1 MQALPIA
8 ANETRE
14 FNELH
19 PAEAIDPKDF
29 AYYVYLADGTVQ
41 EVSPATELRFT
52 GDTLVFLLGEFV
64 IARLSR
70 RDVYCATRQATDAPA
85 LV

>member
-1 MQALPIA
+1 MQALITK
-8 ANETRE
+8 ANETYE

-19 PAEAIDPKDF
+19 RAEAIDPKDF

-41 EVSPATELRFT
+41 EVSPATGLRFT
-52 GDTLVFLLGEFV
+52 GDALIFLLGEFV
-64 IARLSR
+64 IARLPR
-70 RDVYCATRQATDAPA
+70 RDVYCATRQAADAPA

>member
-1 MQALPIA
+1 MQALTIA

-19 PAEAIDPKDF
+19 RAEAIDPRDF

-41 EVSPATELRFT
+41 EVSPATGLRFT
-52 GDTLVFLLGEFV
+52 ADALIFLLGEFV
-64 IARLSR
+64 IARLPR
-70 RDVYCATRQATDAPA
+70 RDVYCATRQATDAP
-85 LV
+85 VPV